1 MSRSTEH
8 GPECTREHPAC
19 KLGGVT
25 DLDFLAF
32 DADNHY
38 YEALDAFTRHLD
50 PTLGSRAAC
59 SGARSTGAST
69 TSSAGVVSHAVVNPT
84 FDPIAKAGAMH
95 DYFRGNPNKLQ
106 PYEFLRDREP
116 IPAEYRDRDA
126 RIAKLD
132 EFGLEAVWLFPTLG
146 ILYEELLKHDIEAV
160 TTTVHRVQPLA
171 RRRLGLRLPGPDL
184 RRRRT
189 SRSPTSTG
197 RSASSSGRSTT
208 ARARS

>member
-1 MSRSTEH
+1 MTEL
-8 GPECTREHPAC
+8 EY
-19 KLGGVT
+19 
-25 DLDFLAF
+25 LAF

-50 PTLGSRAAC
+50 PKLRPRCVQWCEIDGRKYHVV
-59 SGARSTGAST
+59 GGR
-69 TSSAGVVSHAVVNPT
+69 VSHAVTNPT

-95 DYFRGNPNKLQ
+95 DYFRGNPDKQQ
-106 PYEFLRDREP
+106 PLEFLREREP

-132 EFGLEAVWLFPTLG
+132 EHGLEAVWLFPTLG
-146 ILYEELLKHDIEAV
+146 ILYEELLEAR
-160 TTTVHRVQPLA
+160 HRGGDAHCSPRSTA
-171 RRRLGLRLPGPDL
+171 GSTRTGASPTRTASSP
-184 RRRRT
+184 RRT

-197 RSASSSGRSTT
+197 RSASSSGRSTA